1 MFLVAPGSVYTWES
15 PTTELRVNLLGTG
28 QIQIALYG
36 YLAIYVGKSGKG
48 VRRFNLT

>member
-1 MFLVAPGSVYTWES
+1 VYTWES
-15 PTTELRVNLLGTG
+15 PATNLRVNLLGTG

-48 VRRFNLT
+48 VRRYNLT